1 MFPHRHAMWRADC
14 PTALACE
21 GDTLSVPVMREFI
34 RFALSFWAADS
45 IRSHS
50 GFGVELFICAGVLFD
65 VDNVVNLWA

>member
-1 MFPHRHAMWRADC
+1 MWRADC

-50 GFGVELFICAGVLFD
+50 GFGVELFICAGLLFD
-65 VDNVVNLWA
+65 VDWAVNLWA